1 MKKVQAF
8 IAAFIVTALI
18 GAGIFAIGSDAV
30 AKASAS
36 PAQTQVTTTNQA
48 NDVTVST
55 QSATDAA
62 TQIAQLKGL
71 IAQYQSREKQYKT
84 ELDQANQ
91 QISQANQQLSDANQQ
106 VQSLQGVLV
115 ELQQR
120 GIISIQSDGTI
131 QLRVRARGGD
141 DR

>member
-8 IAAFIVTALI
+8 IAACIVTALI
-18 GAGIFAIGSDAV
+18 GVGIFVVGAGAISKANV
-30 AKASAS
+30 AQ
-36 PAQTQVTTTNQA
+36 AQSQTTTVNQA
-48 NDVTVST
+48 SDITVST
-55 QSATDAA
+55 QSASDAA

-84 ELDQANQ
+84 QLDQANQ
-91 QISQANQQLSDANQQ
+91 QISQANQQLGEANQQ
-106 VQSLQGVLV
+106 VQSLRSVLL

-141 DR
+141 D